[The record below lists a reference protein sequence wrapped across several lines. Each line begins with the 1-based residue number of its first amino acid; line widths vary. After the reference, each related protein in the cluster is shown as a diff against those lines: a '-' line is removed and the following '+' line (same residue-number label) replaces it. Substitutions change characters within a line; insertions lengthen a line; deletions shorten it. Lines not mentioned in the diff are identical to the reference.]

1 MRKAGSFFFFFF
13 LSPVKLGE
21 RRRKSKGFAKADY
34 TCRPPPPLRV
44 CVRARACACPRRKGS
59 VREFK
64 SILPGRPSFTLLTPR
79 IIGAGP
85 SPHPRATPSPGPS
98 SKGFTALTLAPPP
111 PLQAARE
118 TTRAQPWRPRVTFR
132 GQQSFIQSRFAPHPA
147 LFKQHFFD
155 YVAVQILVFL
165 ICTFSLFTSLSV
177 LNPYSPQTSP
187 AGFLARDLAIY
198 SNQSVLFFFLPPY
211 FFSQLSRLTDVLHR
225 VVVPRCGFTVSI
237 AISPSWI
244 RALNSLR
251 TVSRQ
256 SD

>member
-1 MRKAGSFFFFFF
+1 MQRLTVPAGHR
-13 LSPVKLGE
+13 LLYE
-21 RRRKSKGFAKADY
+21 
-34 TCRPPPPLRV
+34 CV
-44 CVRARACACPRRKGS
+44 CVRARASARPRRKGS

-64 SILPGRPSFTLLTPR
+64 SILPGRPSFTLLTTPR

-98 SKGFTALTLAPPP
+98 SKGFTALTLPHPTP

-118 TTRAQPWRPRVTFR
+118 TTRAAQPWRPRVTFR

-198 SNQSVLFFFLPPY
+198 SNQSVFVLFFSSLVLLP
-211 FFSQLSRLTDVLHR
+211 
-225 VVVPRCGFTVSI
+225 
-237 AISPSWI
+237 
-244 RALNSLR
+244 ALEIDR
-251 TVSRQ
+251 
-256 SD
+256 

>member
-1 MRKAGSFFFFFF
+1 MCVRVRPRVHGGRGPCESSNPFF
-13 LSPVKLGE
+13 LVAPHSRSSP
-21 RRRKSKGFAKADY
+21 
-34 TCRPPPPLRV
+34 P
-44 CVRARACACPRRKGS
+44 
-59 VREFK
+59 
-64 SILPGRPSFTLLTPR
+64 PR

-98 SKGFTALTLAPPP
+98 SKGFTALTLPHPTP

-118 TTRAQPWRPRVTFR
+118 TTRAAQPWRPRVTFR

-187 AGFLARDLAIY
+187 AGFLARDLVIY
-198 SNQSVLFFFLPPY
+198 SNQSVFFCFFSPPY
-211 FFSQLSRLTDVLHR
+211 FFSRLSRLTDELTQS
-225 VVVPRCGFTVSI
+225 CGAAV
-237 AISPSWI
+237 
-244 RALNSLR
+244 
-251 TVSRQ
+251 
-256 SD
+256 